1 MSIVK
6 RGFVVFSAVC
16 LALLSAGSAQAGRQR
31 AAVTPNLSQQAK
43 LTASD
48 GVARDFFGHSV
59 AISSDGN
66 FAVVGAWGRQKGTG
80 VAFTY
85 ANSGGTW
92 TQQAEL
98 QPSDLVAG
106 EQFGSSAA
114 ISSDGT
120 TAVVGAEAKNGS
132 PGQSSRDVAGS
143 VYVFTR
149 SGATW
154 TQQAELRAGDTAPGL
169 RFGTSVGLSANGNT
183 LLVGARGNAY
193 SAGPAPAGT
202 AYVFTRSGSTW
213 SQQQKLTASDGAL
226 GDYFGTSASLSAD
239 GLTAVIGAPGKSSS
253 TGATYVFTVSGGVWS
268 QQAELTAG
276 DAATNDSF
284 GTSVAV
290 NSDGTTALVGAS
302 GKNNGLGAYTGAGYA
317 FVLSGG
323 VWSQQAKLSAANGA
337 PGDAFGAHLALS
349 SNGSIA
355 VLSAPGKLNN
365 AGSIYEFTRAG
376 SVWGQ
381 AAEQTSDTDTDGD
394 TVGSSVSMNGAGSM
408 MLAGAEG
415 VIKFTGAAYVFT
427 ADVGPVINTFTPNA
441 GKPGDPVVISGVR
454 FTGATSVTF
463 NGAPAVFNVDSD
475 IQITATVPSDGTTGP
490 ISVTTPGGT
499 ATSSKTFKVK
509 PDVQFFSPLQGS
521 VGDPVTISG
530 TGFLGTTDVSFNGVP
545 ASFIVVDSQTITTN
559 VPAGA
564 TSGKISVTNAGGTS
578 KSPTSFK
585 VI

>member
-6 RGFVVFSAVC
+6 RGFVVFSAAC
-16 LALLSAGSAQAGRQR
+16 LAVLSAGTAHAGRQR
-31 AAVTPNLSQQAK
+31 PVAGPNLSQQAK

-59 AISSDGN
+59 AVSSDGN
-66 FAVVGAWGRQKGTG
+66 YAVVGAWGRVKGTG
-80 VAFTY
+80 TAFIF

-92 TQQAEL
+92 TQQVEFG
-98 QPSDLVAG
+98 PSDLVVG
-106 EQFGSSAA
+106 EQFGSSVA

-120 TAVVGAEAKNGS
+120 TAVVGAESKNGS

-149 SGATW
+149 SGSTW
-154 TQQAELRAGDTAPGL
+154 TQQAELRASDTAPGL
-169 RFGTSVGLSANGNT
+169 RFGTAVSLSADGNS

-193 SAGPAPAGT
+193 SAGPAPAGA

-213 SQQQKLTASDGAL
+213 TQQQKLTASDGAL

-239 GLTAVIGAPGKSSS
+239 GLTAVIGAPGKSSY
-253 TGATYVFTVSGGVWS
+253 TGAAYVYTVSGGVWS
-268 QQAELTAG
+268 QQTELAAA
-276 DAATNDSF
+276 DAAPNDSF

-302 GKNNGLGAYTGAGYA
+302 GKSGYTGAGYV
-317 FVLSGG
+317 FVNSGG
-323 VWSQQAKLSAANGA
+323 TWSQQAKLLSLNGVA
-337 PGDAFGAHLALS
+337 GDAFGAHVALS
-349 SNGSIA
+349 SNGSVA
-355 VLSAPGKLNN
+355 TLGAPGKLNN

-376 SVWGQ
+376 TVWGQ
-381 AAEQTSDTDTDGD
+381 AAEETSDTDTDGD
-394 TVGSSVSMNGAGSM
+394 TVGSSVSMTGAGSTI
-408 MLAGAEG
+408 LAGAEG
-415 VIKFTGAAYVFT
+415 VIKFTGAVYVFT

-441 GKPGDPVVISGVR
+441 GKPGDPVTISGVR

-463 NGAPAVFNVDSD
+463 NGAPAAFNVDSD
-475 IQITATVPSDGTTGP
+475 IQITATVPSDGTSGT
-490 ISVTTPGGT
+490 ISVTTPDGT
-499 ATSSKTFKVK
+499 ATSTKTFKVK
-509 PDVQFFSPLQGS
+509 PDVQFFNPIQGS

-530 TGFLGTTDVSFNGVP
+530 AGFFGSTDVSFNGVS
-545 ASFIVVDSQTITTN
+545 ASFTVVDSHTITTN

-564 TSGKISVTNAGGTS
+564 VSGKITVTNAGGSS